1 MMTSLQVFISPSAR
15 RWMLGYVSWPVAVLL
30 LIPLVLRLLLLPLQ
44 LILLVMQLPLLLL
57 LLQLPAQSKEEA
69 SHEPHRSH
77 TPYGI

>member
-15 RWMLGYVSWPVAVLL
+15 RWMLGYVSWPVAVQLL
-30 LIPLVLRLLLLPLQ
+30 LPLVLRLLLLPLQ
-44 LILLVMQLPLLLL
+44 LILIVMQLPLL